1 VVERVTGDAARDG
14 YERLTQV
21 QATTA
26 RIVLLFIMRRA
37 NSFADA
43 AKTGKQV
50 EDEVN

>member
-1 VVERVTGDAARDG
+1 MVEAAPAG
-14 YERLTQV
+14 YARLTKT